1 MQRLVLLL
9 ALILL
14 AAAPALAED
23 VRVGDI
29 VISGAWGR
37 PSIGSG
43 PGAVYFTLRNEGSAP
58 DRLVGVVSPAAGM
71 AMLHESYTEDGISKM
86 RMLDAVELPP
96 GQTVTLAPAGLHL
109 MLTDLAAPL
118 KQGQAVSVELT
129 FEKAGPVRVEARV
142 GKLGAK
148 GP

>member
-14 AAAPALAED
+14 AAVPARAED

-37 PSIGSG
+37 PSVGSG
-43 PGAVYFTLRNEGSAP
+43 PGAVYLTLHNEGRAP
-58 DRLVGVVSPAAGM
+58 DRLVGVVTPAAGM
-71 AMLHESYTEDGISKM
+71 AMIHESYTEDGISKM

-96 GQTVTLAPAGLHL
+96 GETVTLAPAGLHV

-118 KQGQAVSVELT
+118 KQGEVVPVDLT
-129 FEKAGPVRVEARV
+129 FEKAGTVRVEARI